1 MREGDLF
8 LVDNWLK
15 GDGVSNNNEALT
27 ALKSF
32 MWANPRATYSSKR
45 TSVFRFSSSGHVFPP
60 IRWRGEGARFLFNGD
75 VNGSSGPVFTFSDGF
90 DFDLMSFTALSGTH
104 FRRAMRF
111 SGKAL
116 GDTVE
121 LICESQMN
129 NNGGSNLDFGI
140 SIYGHDNDIRKVKT
154 KNVDQAVLQYGEGA
168 TAATAQKR
176 GRVGMLDIESYT
188 KGFYQRNTEDCDVK
202 DYNIRGR
209 SPNGSYAA
217 NGSPNPGQNAILT
230 SGVKNSTFGPG
241 TAADA
246 IEHNIRVGGSNGAEI
261 LTDGVTFIAPKSYRA
276 GQCLFKA
283 FSGSNL
289 VPIKRVS
296 VVGGEMYDAGFDGD
310 ALGFNDFGVMAQ
322 NLEDSKFV
330 GVSIGKRQGDFSALD
345 SWYVS
350 QANNLR
356 IIGCSGT
363 DAQRDA
369 LRVSEYN
376 GNGTDSNSTNT
387 LITSAFYA
395 EGHAAVGVRVECPTA
410 KMRDL
415 NVDAQIIGGTDGV
428 KWDGPASLAYQPC
441 GFDASVRGQS
451 GKKFSIPAPGSA
463 YITCRDKSIPTP

>member
-1 MREGDLF
+1 MPEGDLF
-8 LVDNWLK
+8 LVDSWLK
-15 GDGVSNNNEALT
+15 GDGLSNNNQAL
-27 ALKSF
+27 AELISF
-32 MWANPRATYSSKR
+32 MWSNPRATFTSKR
-45 TSVFRFSSSGHVFPP
+45 TSVFRFSSSSHTFPP

-75 VNGSSGPVFTFSDGF
+75 VNGSANPVFTFADGF

-104 FRRAMRF
+104 FRRAIRF
-111 SGKAL
+111 SGKAQ

-121 LICESQMN
+121 VICESQMN
-129 NNGGSNLDFGI
+129 NNGGSNLDFAIGV
-140 SIYGHDNDIRKVKT
+140 YGHDNEIRKVKT
-154 KNVDQAVLQYGEGA
+154 RNVDQAVLQYGEGG
-168 TAATAQKR
+168 TAAKAQKR
-176 GRVGMLDIESYT
+176 SRIGMLDIESYT

-202 DYNIRGR
+202 DYNIRSR

-230 SGVKNSTFGPG
+230 SGVKNSTFGAG

-246 IEHNIRVGGSNGAEI
+246 IEHNIRVGGSYGSEM
-261 LTDGVTFIAPKSYRA
+261 LTDGVTFIAPKSHRA

-296 VVGGEMYDAGFDGD
+296 VVGGEMHDAGFDGD
-310 ALGFNDFGVMAQ
+310 GLGFNDFGVMAQ

-330 GVSIGKRQGDFSALD
+330 GVSVGKREGDFSALD

-350 QANNLR
+350 QANNVR
-356 IIGCSGT
+356 MIGCSGIA
-363 DAQRDA
+363 AQRDA

-395 EGHAAVGVRVECPTA
+395 EGHNAVGVRVECPTA
-410 KMRDL
+410 KMRDFY
-415 NVDAQIIGGTDGV
+415 VDAQVIGGTEGV
-428 KWDGPASLAYQPC
+428 KWDGPATLAYQPC
-441 GFDASVRGQS
+441 VFEASVRGQS
-451 GKKFSIPAPGSA
+451 GQKFSISGAGSPQ
-463 YITCRDKSIPTP
+463 IKWRDKTASA